1 MTDFNTGKEVN
12 SKKMQVYIGSTSNEW
27 KLIQNARVLISHPIF
42 REPTTGGSVVT
53 YTGAPDNSISGTLL
67 FTTDEWTTANTSGV
81 TGVSGL
87 KALLTI
93 GANSE
98 VLNKTWLVKFT
109 AVDNAATNTT
119 LTFENCK
126 LSVADISK
134 SVEGGVK
141 VDITVVCPSD
151 TTS

>member
-1 MTDFNTGKEVN
+1 MADFDTGKEVN

-42 REPTTGGSVVT
+42 REPTTGGTVVT

-67 FTTDEWTTANTSGV
+67 FTTDEWTTANASGA
-81 TGVSGL
+81 TNVSGL
-87 KALLTI
+87 KALLTVQS
-93 GANSE
+93 NSE
-98 VLNKTWLVKFT
+98 ILSKTWLVKFT
-109 AVDNAATNTT
+109 AVDAAATNTT
-119 LTFENCK
+119 LTFEDCK

-141 VDITVVCPSD
+141 VDITVVCPGD
-151 TTS
+151 TTT